1 MNKTEFIQTVAE
13 KSGLTKK
20 ASGEAVDAILEVIEA
35 SLVAG
40 QDVNF
45 IGFGSFSVTNK
56 AARIAKVPGT
66 DRTVEVPATKA
77 VKFKVGKELKNSVS
91 ASEK

>member
-1 MNKTEFIQTVAE
+1 MNKSEFIQTVAE

-20 ASGEAVDAILEVIEA
+20 ATGEAVDAILEVIEA

-45 IGFGSFSVTNK
+45 IGFGSFRVANK
-56 AARIAKVPGT
+56 AARIARVPGT
-66 DRTVEVPATKA
+66 DNTIDVPATKA
-77 VKFKVGKELKNSVS
+77 VKFKVGKALKDSVAS
-91 ASEK
+91 AK